1 MGTVTAVLLE
11 LLMILTTTQV
21 GNQWSNII
29 KYNLRKNFYI
39 QVPILIENQ
48 NISTKLYNNSENKM
62 YILIKILVLMLIVDV
77 TVSFRIYRSLEMTL
91 EVKTRFLIC

>member
-1 MGTVTAVLLE
+1 
-11 LLMILTTTQV
+11 MILTTTQV

-39 QVPILIENQ
+39 QVPILIKNQ

-77 TVSFRIYRSLEMTL
+77 TVSFRIYRSLEMTF